1 MLVSKTEIFNM
12 FLQSVVFLLRSYA
25 RQMHPVVSAILRR
38 SVPIGLEDCKTN
50 KIIRT
55 RGIKKRRISSF
66 YTKRKEISMALLSYR
81 LLSTKMVKIFSSILI
96 FLKLIKS
103 VVSLDVGICFTLN
116 KK

>member
-12 FLQSVVFLLRSYA
+12 FLQSVVFLLRRYA

-50 KIIRT
+50 EIIRT

-66 YTKRKEISMALLSYR
+66 YTKRKEKSMALLSYR

-103 VVSLDVGICFTLN
+103 
-116 KK
+116 